1 VNGENIKGF
10 DVSGKQRL
18 NTTIDELAQAE
29 SEALE
34 KSLKAKTELI
44 SDILRQKSFITLTS
58 LYERDQKRLLAI
70 KTALEPYMSD
80 NWEECDIQVLK
91 DRNIITMY
99 NHATQKYSFIIMS
112 DFISL
117 VDSRYSIEYEDNGET
132 KRRTLRPNETILSSV
147 ITDHSLFKQY
157 REFKEIP
164 MCRI

>member
-1 VNGENIKGF
+1 
-10 DVSGKQRL
+10 
-18 NTTIDELAQAE
+18 
-29 SEALE
+29 
-34 KSLKAKTELI
+34 
-44 SDILRQKSFITLTS
+44 
-58 LYERDQKRLLAI
+58 
-70 KTALEPYMSD
+70 MSD

-99 NHATQKYSFIIMS
+99 NHSTQKYSFIIMS
-112 DFISL
+112 DFVSL